1 MTKHY
6 IIMSSSYSDGKRI
19 ALDITEET
27 LLNSQEIEKIIGD
40 IKSSCD
46 EDVPLST
53 HFIETGSS
61 SWDSI
66 KLYDPF
72 FDDVECTKSVS
83 EFASKI
89 KKDRTLSGLDVANYI
104 LSKVKCTH
112 LALEKLVYFAYADYL
127 CSYSEKLFDDKIYA
141 FTHGPVIDS
150 VYSIYK
156 KSGYDYVTPSDE
168 YVSAS
173 VKEMPVKSR
182 ILFAKDGVKKLQS
195 IDKTIEKYGN
205 YTAGALVDFTHR
217 QGSPWSKVDSSKA
230 YQIISDDLI
239 KEFHSVECI

>member
-19 ALDITEET
+19 ALDITEEA
-27 LLNSQEIEKIIGD
+27 LLNSQTIEKIIVD

-53 HFIETGSS
+53 HFIETEST
-61 SWDSI
+61 SWESV
-66 KLYDPF
+66 KEYDPF
-72 FDDVECTKSVS
+72 FDEVECTKSAS

-89 KKDRTLSGLDVANYI
+89 KKDRTLSALDVANYI
-104 LSKVKCTH
+104 LSKVRCTH

-127 CSYSEKLFDDKIYA
+127 CTYSKKLFDDKIFA

-156 KSGYDYVTPSDE
+156 KSGYDYVSPSDE

-173 VKEMPVKSR
+173 VKVLPIKSR
-182 ILFAKDGVKKLQS
+182 ILFAKDGVEKLQS
-195 IDKTIEKYGN
+195 IDKTLEKYGT
-205 YTAGALVDFTHR
+205 YTAGALVELTHKE
-217 QGSPWSKVDSSKA
+217 GSPWSKVDSTKQ
-230 YQIISDDLI
+230 YQIIPDELI
-239 KEFHSVECI
+239 KEFHFVECV